1 MALLVGCS
9 VVLGAIFFTYI
20 LWLYGEVEK
29 AAVSTTAAW
38 RPVATALAPRLG
50 KLEKLVADGV
60 DERQLAMDLGEQ
72 FRLKIDA
79 FRATGQAVQQVAV
92 VNELEELFGKIDK
105 SLAATPAASDLANSW
120 HATIQC
126 SSELQTLVESYNV
139 RVREQ
144 KQWRVSFGGSLLL
157 AFIKLPEPSEVRVV
171 MDLSNS
177 RIQ

>member
-38 RPVATALAPRLG
+38 RPVATELSPRLK
-50 KLEKLVADGV
+50 KLEKLVAEGV
-60 DERQLAMDLGEQ
+60 DKRQLAMDLSEQ

-120 HATIQC
+120 HATIRC